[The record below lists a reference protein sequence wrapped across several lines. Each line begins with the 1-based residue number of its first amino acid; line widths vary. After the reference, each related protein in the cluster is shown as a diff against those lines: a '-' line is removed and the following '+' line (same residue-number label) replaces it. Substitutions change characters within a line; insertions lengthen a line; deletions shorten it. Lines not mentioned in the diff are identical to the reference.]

1 MGVRLCFGHSRQL
14 LGTDAVYHV
23 CVSKSNCLTISL
35 RGDVDV
41 RGCSVF
47 SNRTARFLSQPRVDT
62 RWLQG
67 RRECS
72 RVSAE
77 GIESQHVSAS
87 VLNRHHPCIPVFK
100 GPEYV
105 FARPSH
111 ALTDSPRLQPKTGEK
126 IPTISEHYRHNTR
139 STLPTAAAMLFLTIA
154 LTLALACG
162 GGGGGGA
169 SPECLTP
176 STPARLT
183 WMYSTIAIAV
193 LLICFY
199 NISVCTETKK
209 SCTNL
214 GCAENP
220 DLTFIPNVSP
230 DGQKPIGGSHSC
242 RDRCLEMTLVVIG
255 DTGGLRTN
263 PSIDFPAMAQSFYGH
278 QDERQA
284 HSHLSDAH
292 PWKRRG
298 SGGIR

>member
-87 VLNRHHPCIPVFK
+87 LLNRHHPCIPVFK
-100 GPEYV
+100 GPECV

-126 IPTISEHYRHNTR
+126 IPTISEHYRHNIR

-169 SPECLTP
+169 SPECLDT
-176 STPARLT
+176 L
-183 WMYSTIAIAV
+183 YSGKIDLDVLYDSHCSPPYLLFTI
-193 LLICFY
+193 
-199 NISVCTETKK
+199 SPVCTETKK

-220 DLTFIPNVSP
+220 E
-230 DGQKPIGGSHSC
+230 SHFHTEC
-242 RDRCLEMTLVVIG
+242 
-255 DTGGLRTN
+255 
-263 PSIDFPAMAQSFYGH
+263 
-278 QDERQA
+278 
-284 HSHLSDAH
+284 
-292 PWKRRG
+292 
-298 SGGIR
+298 